1 MEYLNFESSTG
12 TNSYDNSPIT
22 VGVVSSG
29 NLEVLIEKNDNN
41 ICKCEV
47 VTSEAGFKN
56 IWESVIEDF
65 FSKYQLTNAN
75 IYINDSGA
83 SPSVVSLRL
92 EQAIEKFRGNNND

>member
-1 MEYLNFESSTG
+1 MEYLNFESSIG
-12 TNSYDNSPIT
+12 TNSYDSSAVE

-29 NLEVLIEKNDNN
+29 NLEVLIEKNDMN
-41 ICKCEV
+41 ICKCQI
-47 VTSEAGFKN
+47 VTSEAGYKN
-56 IWESVIEDF
+56 IWERVIEDF

-92 EQAIEKFRGNNND
+92 EQAIEKFRGNSND